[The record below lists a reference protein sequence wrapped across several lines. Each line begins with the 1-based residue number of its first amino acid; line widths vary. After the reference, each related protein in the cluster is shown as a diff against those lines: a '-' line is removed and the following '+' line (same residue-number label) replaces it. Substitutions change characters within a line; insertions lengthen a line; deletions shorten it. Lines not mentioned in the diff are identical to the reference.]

1 MKYVWTLL
9 FLVLMSSTWYIAN
22 AESNYNVE
30 DNARAETNFAK
41 MIVDSIKA
49 KRPQVTDVHFLQLY
63 TEVIEENKS
72 MRAHFKYEIE
82 EPTES
87 GDVSTQTI
95 SGFAQLLSQDEGETW
110 LVQIPESISDEINF
124 QNGAKI
130 IHGQDIKDL
139 PTQPTTTPNPA
150 NQVPETPSIEKEV
163 KKNE

>member
-41 MIVDSIKA
+41 MIVDTIKA
-49 KRPQVTDVHFLQLY
+49 KRPNVTDVHFLQLY
-63 TEVIEENKS
+63 TEVLEENKS

-82 EPTES
+82 EPTVN

-95 SGFAQLLSQDEGETW
+95 SGVAQLKSQDNGESW
-110 LVQIPESISDEINF
+110 LVQIPDSVSDEINF
-124 QNGAKI
+124 KNGTKI
-130 IHGQDIKDL
+130 IRGQDTDEE
-139 PTQPTTTPNPA
+139 PTQTTITP
-150 NQVPETPSIEKEV
+150 ILEKEE
-163 KKNE
+163 KTK